1 MLIDDSSPLTQQPHP
16 VRDTL
21 PANAALPVPRL
32 FAERPPMSLT
42 PARSLKVTAAAMSL
56 ALGLTVTT
64 VPEALAQSSQPGL
77 SSQAAGGP
85 ISSSHVHVGA
95 TATDMNFSWRTA
107 YNGQE
112 FVKYYP
118 TDAPEAVNEVA
129 ATEADFG
136 AIAYRAN
143 HATVTGLQP
152 GTEYT
157 YQLGS
162 EQGGWSEAATFRTQP
177 AGDSWNFLTLS
188 DAQIGVNLKVDEQAE
203 AWRTAVRQATGAYP
217 DSQFIVHAGDQAEGW
232 GDPIKQWEAF
242 FTAEELQSYPLA
254 MAKGNHELLPTSIV
268 DKHFKEHGNL
278 PNAKPG
284 DANYFFERNNALFIV
299 LDSNETG
306 NKYSEPI
313 DSKRKRA
320 IEKQSQFVRETTAA
334 HGADKDWTI
343 VVMHHAPYS
352 HGGRYHEKEITQM
365 REGLAPVFS
374 ETGVDLVLNGHDH
387 MYNRSHLMNGTEPV
401 IPEATPAIGDVLRP
415 KANETVYMT
424 TTTAGGGKY
433 YDFHTRDGKKR
444 KEFTDVSQTYGK
456 DFAIPEIAVWR
467 QDYNPD
473 YANIEVSK
481 NTLTVRTHN
490 VADNSVVDEFTI
502 DRSGAAPAQPGGGE
516 GNRSSFGSSGSS
528 QRNS

>member
-1 MLIDDSSPLTQQPHP
+1 MTFS
-16 VRDTL
+16 
-21 PANAALPVPRL
+21 A
-32 FAERPPMSLT
+32 
-42 PARSLKVTAAAMSL
+42 ARSLKVSVAATSL
-56 ALGLTVTT
+56 ALALTVTT

-401 IPEATPAIGDVLRP
+401 IPEDTPKPGDVLRP